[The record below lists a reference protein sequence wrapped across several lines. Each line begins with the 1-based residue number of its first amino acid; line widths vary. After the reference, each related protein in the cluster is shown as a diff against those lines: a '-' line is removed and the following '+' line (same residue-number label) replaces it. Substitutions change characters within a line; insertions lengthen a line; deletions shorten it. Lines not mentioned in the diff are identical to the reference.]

1 MGGGSWTPTDWDAYA
16 TKTVY
21 KAKTVKD
28 IYTSDKMKADFDPK
42 TIKFRE
48 SRDSVDN
55 PESTPII
62 VALDVTGSMHS
73 VLDSMARK
81 GLPTLCEE
89 IYTRKPV
96 TDPHIMCMGVGDV
109 DAGDEAPLQVTQFEA
124 DIRIAQ
130 QLNSIWLEG
139 HGGGNNYEGYN
150 LPWYFAAFKT
160 ATDAFEKRGKKGF
173 LFTIGDEETP
183 KELNPKGIKQVFGDV
198 VPEPF
203 ANEFLLRQASEKYYI
218 YHIIVEQGSH
228 YRACPKDVNNSW
240 RKLLNQHVLNLSD
253 HTKLAEVIVSVLA
266 LHAGEA
272 KESVISSWDGS
283 TSMVVANALKTTDLV
298 VGASAGGLVTL

>member
-1 MGGGSWTPTDWDAYA
+1 MGSGGWSTSDWDAYA
-16 TKTVY
+16 TKTVH

-28 IYTSDKMKADFDPK
+28 IYKSDKMRKDLDPK
-42 TIKFRE
+42 NIPFRE
-48 SRDSVDN
+48 SRDSADN
-55 PESTPII
+55 PNSTPII

-73 VLDSMARK
+73 VLDSMARQ

-89 IYTRKPV
+89 IYSRKPV

-109 DAGDEAPLQVTQFEA
+109 DAGDKAPLQVTQFEA

-150 LPWYFAAFKT
+150 LPWYFAAT
-160 ATDAFEKRGKKGF
+160 RTITDAFVKRNAKGF

-183 KELNPKGIKQVFGDV
+183 KGLSPAAIKKVFGDV
-198 VPEPF
+198 IPDTMS
-203 ANEFLLRQASEKYYI
+203 NETILRAASEKFHI

-228 YRACPKDVNNSW
+228 YRARPDAVNDSW

-272 KESVISSWDGS
+272 KESVINSWDGS
-283 TSMVVANALKTTDLV
+283 TSMVVANALKSTDLM
-298 VGASAGGLVTL
+298 VGKSTRGLVTL